1 MVNISSIAGKG
12 NVSKF
17 CIKFKLDVGFWRT
30 YFEKIRMIYLPP
42 EIKMVFYRILECI
55 IELLFIKKKQV

>member
-1 MVNISSIAGKG
+1 MGKVTTFLGNMVNISSVAGKG

-30 YFEKIRMIYLPP
+30 YYGK
-42 EIKMVFYRILECI
+42 LE
-55 IELLFIKKKQV
+55 